1 MCIELNVHT
10 YPGVSY
16 RLHKSY
22 IEENSVYHRSI
33 SILIDLKIVLVH
45 MCSKME
51 TEKIISDYSGH
62 EITTMLFKIYF

>member
-1 MCIELNVHT
+1 MHT

-22 IEENSVYHRSI
+22 IEENSVYRRYI

-45 MCSKME
+45 
-51 TEKIISDYSGH
+51 ISYV
-62 EITTMLFKIYF
+62 FKDGN

>member
-1 MCIELNVHT
+1 MHK

-45 MCSKME
+45 
-51 TEKIISDYSGH
+51 ISYV
-62 EITTMLFKIYF
+62 FKDGN